1 MDMEYE
7 YRLSE
12 LTREYNKKDKK
23 LNRRLNLYIIVLPC
37 LAFSAYYFFRGMY
50 WYFPFFFVLLA
61 LCALII
67 FLIVRFIR
75 DKRKFKEEASAY
87 EKECTLLQ
95 REANKNGV
103 KIASSFQGSGGF
115 SIISV
120 SVCVIIFLFA
130 AVFVLE
136 FKSFSIDKWLKYES
150 LRPFMID
157 DFSLYQRSVSYDE
170 TSGNK
175 EKYPDLF
182 RSYTRE
188 ELTEMFSSDRQN
200 NPSED
205 IVITYSDDY
214 RGDYKGYEEYIDV
227 FYSFTDIF
235 GQDYWVVFIYN
246 RGKDGVYRT
255 SFAEVLP
262 SGSEVRFSNGCRDIN
277 NNNIFMKYF

>member
-1 MDMEYE
+1 
-7 YRLSE
+7 
-12 LTREYNKKDKK
+12 
-23 LNRRLNLYIIVLPC
+23 
-37 LAFSAYYFFRGMY
+37 MY

-115 SIISV
+115 CITSV
-120 SVCVIIFLFA
+120 TVCAMILLFA

-150 LRPFMID
+150 LRPFMIE
-157 DFSLYQRSVSYDE
+157 DFDYYQRNPKIDAPY
-170 TSGNK
+170 GNK

-200 NPSED
+200 DPSED